1 MPPVFVLVHTLLLV
15 YSLIVFFL
23 FRRLSA
29 VKLASINIACMMV
42 DNSSSGAAGEGEER
56 KAGADT
62 SEAKA
67 ALHAVMLH
75 FLTSSSL

>member
-1 MPPVFVLVHTLLLV
+1 
-15 YSLIVFFL
+15 
-23 FRRLSA
+23 

-42 DNSSSGAAGEGEER
+42 DNAAVAGRAGGEDRAGGRGGGRGLAMGSQSSAD
-56 KAGADT
+56 AGA
-62 SEAKA
+62 EAKA